1 MRRVFSDAVISG
13 IVLALLVAGL
23 ALIDPRVREH
33 VATFVSTSAPSTAA
47 GASTQLADVT
57 SALFI
62 AARDQSIDHAPMM
75 IFVVVAT
82 VLFLAM
88 FRS

>member
-1 MRRVFSDAVISG
+1 VTG
-13 IVLALLVAGL
+13 LV
-23 ALIDPRVREH
+23 LIDPRVRQH
-33 VATFVSTSAPSTAA
+33 AMAFVGTSAPASAHV
-47 GASTQLADVT
+47 ASTQLADVT
-57 SALFI
+57 SAIVI
-62 AARDQSIDHAPMM
+62 AAKDQSIDHAPMM

>member
-1 MRRVFSDAVISG
+1 MRRLFSDAVISG
-13 IVLALLVAGL
+13 IVLLLLVSGL
-23 ALIDPRVREH
+23 VLVDPRVREH
-33 VATFVSTSAPSTAA
+33 VVKFIGKSGPSAAA
-47 GASTQLADVT
+47 GVTTQFADVT
-57 SALFI
+57 SAIVI